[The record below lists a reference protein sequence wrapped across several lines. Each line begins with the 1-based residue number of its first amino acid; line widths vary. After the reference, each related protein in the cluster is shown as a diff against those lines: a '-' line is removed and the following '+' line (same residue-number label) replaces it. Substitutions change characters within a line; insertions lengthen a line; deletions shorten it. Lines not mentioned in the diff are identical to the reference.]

1 MCQLAR
7 KEEISF
13 AKRFVRNGKLDGG
26 VECYWILEDGSEM
39 EGDGEKISPTEKP

>member
-13 AKRFVRNGKLDGG
+13 AKRFVRNGKFDGG

-39 EGDGEKISPTEKP
+39 EGDYKGA